1 VRIKTHPLAVIF
13 FLILSSYFVIPLL
26 WLTMSA
32 TKSGYE
38 LETTSW
44 FKFGETFLLFDN
56 IKMLFTY
63 PGTLY
68 PTWMT
73 NSLIYTLSTTTIAV
87 VVCTL
92 AGFALALYDFKG
104 SKIIQG
110 FVLFLA
116 MVPSTT
122 LILPL
127 YLMFAG
133 LDLIETPWGV
143 ILPGTAYPLGT
154 FIVFFYLKSTLNY
167 EVIDAARLDRAS
179 ELRIFLKIGLPAAQ
193 PAIAIVFLFSFIQNW
208 NSYLLPMIMLSRPE
222 LYPLTVGL
230 ATSYGGSA
238 LIIGAFVATLPV
250 LFVFLSMQ
258 RLVDINRLLHGSK
271 RKKDW
276 TLDPKVKKGSGIL
289 SPMNDLSEKVK
300 LRVNGADGLRAIA
313 CLLVLFHHAAQRFDA
328 DYSPGWIQALHFA
341 GWRAEVGVALF
352 FVLSGCLLSMPFWN
366 SYVNALKGPSLI
378 EYARNRI
385 ARIVPGVWLA
395 LFVSTFVAVKILDG
409 DFQPLRFFTGM
420 FFIYSFHYKTFFP
433 VDTNGPLWTIGLE
446 AWCYICLPIILAVVF
461 KFKRNIKVA
470 FIGMFAW
477 IIFLQA
483 LQPVIVKT
491 FMTEDYE
498 KGWNFGLT
506 GGAKLWMPYWNFA
519 SFFTMFLLG
528 SVAALAI
535 CVIRQRGT
543 DQKIRWD
550 ILSVLSL
557 LAATYIVLRYEIPGT
572 PDSFTQQPYLN
583 PWYAALI
590 ALTLFSAAVGRSFW
604 KLLDNRFFQHVARV
618 SFGLYLWHWL
628 LLIVVERKAPNE
640 YWSNGANNIYAWL
653 GMIVFTYG
661 LTWAIAGLSY
671 KYFET
676 PILRWNRRSI
686 ARRRENQA
694 L

>member
-1 VRIKTHPLAVIF
+1 
-13 FLILSSYFVIPLL
+13 
-26 WLTMSA
+26 MSA

-38 LETTSW
+38 LETVAW
-44 FKFGETFLLFDN
+44 YKFGQSFLLFEN

-68 PTWMT
+68 PTWMM
-73 NSLIYTLSTTTIAV
+73 NSITYTMTSTTIAV
-87 VVCTL
+87 IVCSL
-92 AGFALALYDFKG
+92 AGFALAVYKFKG
-104 SKIIQG
+104 SKVLQG
-110 FVLFLA
+110 IVLFLA
-116 MVPSTT
+116 MVPATT

-127 YLMFAG
+127 FLMFAG
-133 LDLIETPWGV
+133 LDLINTRWSV
-143 ILPGTAYPLGT
+143 ILPGTVFPLGT
-154 FIVFFYLKSTLNY
+154 FIVFYYLKTTLNY
-167 EVIDAARLDRAS
+167 ETIDAARLDRAS
-179 ELRIFLKIGLPAAQ
+179 ELRIFIKIGLPAAQ

-208 NSYLLPMIMLSRPE
+208 NAYLLPMIMLSEEE

-230 ATSYGGSA
+230 GTSYGGPA
-238 LIIGAFVATLPV
+238 LVIGAFVAMLPV
-250 LFVFLSMQ
+250 LVVFLSMQ

-271 RKKDW
+271 RKKEW
-276 TLDPKVKKGSGIL
+276 TLDPKGINGGAIL
-289 SPMNDLSEKVK
+289 SDMNNQPEKVK

-313 CLLVLFHHAAQRFDA
+313 CLLVLFHHAAQRFNPE
-328 DYSPGWIQALHFA
+328 YSPAWIEALHFA
-341 GWRAEVGVALF
+341 GWRSEVGVALF

-366 SYVNALKGPSLI
+366 AYVNATKGPSLV

-409 DFQPLRFFTGM
+409 EFQPLRFFTGM
-420 FFIYSFHYKTFFP
+420 FFLYSFHYKTFFP
-433 VDTNGPLWTIGLE
+433 VDTNGPLWTVGLE
-446 AWCYICLPIILAVVF
+446 AWCYICLPVILAVVF

-470 FIGMFAW
+470 FAGMILW
-477 IIFLQA
+477 VVFLQA
-483 LQPVIVKT
+483 LQPWIVKT

-528 SVAALAI
+528 SIAALAI
-535 CVIRQRGT
+535 CVVREKGK
-543 DQKIRWD
+543 DQKIIWD
-550 ILSVLSL
+550 VISIFSL
-557 LAATYIVLRYEIPGT
+557 IAATYIVLRYEIPGT
-572 PDSFTQQPYLN
+572 PDAFTQQPYLN
-583 PWYAALI
+583 PWYASLI
-590 ALTLFSAAVGRSFW
+590 ALTLFSAAVGRRFW
-604 KLLDNRFFQHVARV
+604 KLLDNRLFQHVARV

-628 LLIVVERKAPNE
+628 LLIVVERKAPND

-661 LTWAIAGLSY
+661 VTWAIAGLSY
-671 KYFET
+671 KYFES

-694 L
+694 V

>member
-1 VRIKTHPLAVIF
+1 MRIKTHPLAVAF
-13 FLILSSYFVIPLL
+13 FLLLSTYFLIPLL

-38 LETTSW
+38 LETTPW
-44 FKFGETFLLFDN
+44 FKFGQTFLLFDN

-68 PTWMT
+68 PTWMV
-73 NSLIYTLSTTTIAV
+73 NSITYALSSTTIAV
-87 VVCTL
+87 TACTL
-92 AGFALALYDFKG
+92 AGFALAVYTFKG

-110 FVLFLA
+110 LVLFLSMIPA
-116 MVPSTT
+116 TT

-133 LDLIETPWGV
+133 LNLIETPWAV
-143 ILPGTAYPLGT
+143 ILPGTIFPLGT
-154 FIVFFYLKSTLNY
+154 FIVFFYLKSTLNF
-167 EVIDAARLDRAS
+167 EIIDAARLDRAS

-193 PAIAIVFLFSFIQNW
+193 PAIAIIFLFSFIQNW
-208 NSYLLPMIMLSRPE
+208 NSYLLPLIMLSKPE
-222 LYPLTVGL
+222 LFPITVGL
-230 ATSYGGSA
+230 GTSYGGPA
-238 LIIGAFVATLPV
+238 LVIGAFVAMLPV
-250 LFVFLSMQ
+250 LIVFLSMQ
-258 RLVDINRLLHGSK
+258 RLVDINRLLHGSS
-271 RKKDW
+271 RRKDW
-276 TLDPKVKKGSGIL
+276 NLTPKGISGGGNL
-289 SPMNDLSEKVK
+289 SHMNEEPTKIK
-300 LRVNGADGLRAIA
+300 LRVNGADGLRAVA
-313 CLLVLFHHAAQRFDA
+313 CLLVLFHHAAQRFNPEF
-328 DYSPGWIQALHFA
+328 SPGWIKALHYA

-352 FVLSGCLLSMPFWN
+352 FVLSGCLLSMPFWHA
-366 SYVNALKGPSLI
+366 YVNALKGPSLV

-385 ARIVPGVWLA
+385 ARIVPGVWLT
-395 LFVSTFVAVKILDG
+395 LIVSTYVAVKILDG
-409 DFQPLRFFTGM
+409 YFQPMRFFTGLL
-420 FFIYSFHYKTFFP
+420 FIYSFHYKTFFP

-446 AWCYICLPIILAVVF
+446 AWCYICLPIILLVIF
-461 KFKRNIKVA
+461 KFKRSIKIA
-470 FIGMFAW
+470 FFGMFLW
-477 IIFLQA
+477 ILFLQA
-483 LQPVIVKT
+483 LQPLIIKK

-519 SFFTMFLLG
+519 TFFTMFLLG

-535 CVIRQRGT
+535 SVIRQRGK
-543 DQKIRWD
+543 DQRIHWD
-550 ILSVLSL
+550 VFSILALI
-557 LAATYIVLRYEIPGT
+557 AATYIVLRYEIPGT
-572 PDSFTQQPYLN
+572 PDAFTRQPYLN
-583 PWYAALI
+583 PWFAALI
-590 ALTLFSAAVGRSFW
+590 ALSMFSAAVSRHFW
-604 KLLDNRFFQHVARV
+604 KLLDNRLFRHVARV

-653 GMIVFTYG
+653 GMIVFTYS

-686 ARRRENQA
+686 ARRRASQV

>member
-1 VRIKTHPLAVIF
+1 
-13 FLILSSYFVIPLL
+13 
-26 WLTMSA
+26 MSA

-38 LETTSW
+38 IETTPW
-44 FKFGETFLLFDN
+44 FKFGQTFLLFDN

-68 PTWMT
+68 PTWMI
-73 NSLIYTLSTTTIAV
+73 NSITYATSSTTVAV
-87 VVCTL
+87 AVSTL
-92 AGFALALYDFKG
+92 AGFALAVYNFKG
-104 SKIIQG
+104 SKLLQG
-110 FVLFLA
+110 SVLFFA
-116 MVPSTT
+116 MVPATT
-122 LILPL
+122 LLLPL

-133 LDLIETPWGV
+133 LNLIETRWAV
-143 ILPGTAYPLGT
+143 ILPGTVFPLGT
-154 FIVFFYLKSTLNY
+154 FIIFYYLKSTLNY
-167 EVIDAARLDRAS
+167 ETIDAARIDRAS
-179 ELRIFLKIGLPAAQ
+179 ELRIFFKIGVPAAQ
-193 PAIAIVFLFSFIQNW
+193 PAIAVVFLFSFIQNW
-208 NSYLLPMIMLSRPE
+208 NSYLLPLIMLSKPD

-230 ATSYGGSA
+230 GTSYGGPA
-238 LIIGAFVATLPV
+238 LVIGAFVATLPV
-250 LFVFLSMQ
+250 LIVFLSMQ

-271 RKKDW
+271 RKKEW
-276 TLDPKVKKGSGIL
+276 TLDPKG
-289 SPMNDLSEKVK
+289 MNGDGNLRAMSELPGKIK

-313 CLLVLFHHAAQRFDA
+313 CLLVLFHHAAQRFNPE
-328 DYSPGWIQALHFA
+328 YSPGWIKALHYA

-366 SYVNALKGPSLI
+366 SYVNAIKGPSLI

-395 LFVSTFVAVKILDG
+395 LIVSTFVSVKILDG
-409 DFQPLRFFTGM
+409 EFQPLRFFTGLL
-420 FFIYSFHYKTFFP
+420 FIYSFHYKTFFP

-446 AWCYICLPIILAVVF
+446 AWCYIFLPLILAVVF

-470 FIGMFAW
+470 FIGMFLW
-477 IIFLQA
+477 ILFLQA
-483 LQPVIVKT
+483 LQPVIIKNL
-491 FMTEDYE
+491 MTEDYE

-519 SFFTMFLLG
+519 TFFTMFLLG

-543 DQKIRWD
+543 DQKLHWD
-550 ILSVLSL
+550 IVSILSL
-557 LAATYIVLRYEIPGT
+557 SAATYLVLRYEIPGT
-572 PDSFTQQPYLN
+572 PDSFTQQPYLA
-583 PWYAALI
+583 PWYAGLI
-590 ALTLFSAAVGRSFW
+590 ALTLFSAAVGRHFW
-604 KLLDNRFFQHVARV
+604 RLLDNRLFRHVARV

-653 GMIVFTYG
+653 GMIVFTYSV
-661 LTWAIAGLSY
+661 TWVVAGLSY

>member
-1 VRIKTHPLAVIF
+1 MRVKSHPLAVAF
-13 FLILSSYFVIPLL
+13 FLILSTYFLIPLL

-38 LETTSW
+38 LTTTPW
-44 FKFGETFLLFDN
+44 YKFGQTFLLFDN

-68 PTWMT
+68 PTWMV
-73 NSLIYTLSTTTIAV
+73 NSITYAMSSTTIAV
-87 VVCTL
+87 AVCAL
-92 AGFALALYDFKG
+92 AGFALAVYDFKG
-104 SKIIQG
+104 SKLLQG
-110 FVLFLA
+110 IVLFLS
-116 MVPSTT
+116 MVPANT

-133 LDLIETPWGV
+133 LNLIETPWAV
-143 ILPGTAYPLGT
+143 IFPGTVFPLGT
-154 FIVFFYLKSTLNY
+154 FIIFYYIKSTLNY
-167 EVIDAARLDRAS
+167 ETIDAARLDRAS
-179 ELRIFLKIGLPAAQ
+179 ELRIFFKIGLPAAQ

-208 NSYLLPMIMLSRPE
+208 NSYLLPLIMLSKPE

-230 ATSYGGSA
+230 GTSYGGPG
-238 LIIGAFVATLPV
+238 LVIGAFVATLPV
-250 LFVFLSMQ
+250 LIVFLSMQ
-258 RLVDINRLLHGSK
+258 RLVDINRLLHGSR
-271 RKKDW
+271 RKKEW
-276 TLDPKVKKGSGIL
+276 TLDPKGINGSGSLL
-289 SPMNDLSEKVK
+289 SMDALPGKIK
-300 LRVNGADGLRAIA
+300 LRVHGADGLRAIA
-313 CLLVLFHHAAQRFDA
+313 CLLVLFHHAAQRFNPEF
-328 DYSPGWIQALHFA
+328 SPGWIKALHFA

-352 FVLSGCLLSMPFWN
+352 FVLSGCLLSMPFWHA
-366 SYVNALKGPSLI
+366 YVNALKGPSLV
-378 EYARNRI
+378 EFARNRI

-395 LFVSTFVAVKILDG
+395 LFASTFFAVRILDG
-409 DFQPLRFFTGM
+409 DFQPLRFFTGL
-420 FFIYSFHYKTFFP
+420 FFVYSFHYKTFFP

-477 IIFLQA
+477 ILFLQA
-483 LQPVIVKT
+483 LQPIIIKN

-498 KGWNFGLT
+498 KGWSFGLT

-535 CVIRQRGT
+535 CVIRERGT
-543 DQKIRWD
+543 DQKALWD
-550 ILSVLSL
+550 ILSILSL
-557 LAATYIVLRYEIPGT
+557 SAATYLVLRYEIPGT
-572 PDSFTQQPYLN
+572 PDRFTRQPYLA

-590 ALTLFSAAVGRSFW
+590 ALTLFSAAVGRHFW
-604 KLLDNRFFQHVARV
+604 RLLDNRLFQHVARV

-628 LLIVVERKAPNE
+628 MLIVVERKAPNE

-653 GMIVFTYG
+653 GMIVFTYSV
-661 LTWAIAGLSY
+661 TWAVAGLSY

-686 ARRRENQA
+686 TRRREIQG

>member
-1 VRIKTHPLAVIF
+1 
-13 FLILSSYFVIPLL
+13 
-26 WLTMSA
+26 MSA

-38 LETTSW
+38 IETTPW
-44 FKFGETFLLFDN
+44 FKFGQTFLLFDN

-68 PTWMT
+68 PTWMI
-73 NSLIYTLSTTTIAV
+73 NSITYATSSTTVAV
-87 VVCTL
+87 AVSTL
-92 AGFALALYDFKG
+92 AGFALAVYNFKG
-104 SKIIQG
+104 SKLLQG
-110 FVLFLA
+110 SVLFFA
-116 MVPSTT
+116 MVPATT
-122 LILPL
+122 LLLPL

-133 LDLIETPWGV
+133 LNLIETRWAV
-143 ILPGTAYPLGT
+143 ILPGTVFPLGT
-154 FIVFFYLKSTLNY
+154 FIIFYYLKSTLNY
-167 EVIDAARLDRAS
+167 ETIDAARIDRAS
-179 ELRIFLKIGLPAAQ
+179 ELRIFFKIGVPAAQ

-208 NSYLLPMIMLSRPE
+208 NSYLLPLIMLSKPD

-230 ATSYGGSA
+230 GTSYGGPA
-238 LIIGAFVATLPV
+238 LVIGAFVATLPV
-250 LFVFLSMQ
+250 LIVFLSMQ

-271 RKKDW
+271 RKKEW
-276 TLDPKVKKGSGIL
+276 TLDPKG
-289 SPMNDLSEKVK
+289 MNGDGNLRAMSEPPGKIK

-313 CLLVLFHHAAQRFDA
+313 CLLVLFHHAAQRFNPE
-328 DYSPGWIQALHFA
+328 YSPGWIKALHYA

-366 SYVNALKGPSLI
+366 SYVNAIKGPSLI

-395 LFVSTFVAVKILDG
+395 LIVSTFVSVKILDG
-409 DFQPLRFFTGM
+409 EFQPLRFFTGLL
-420 FFIYSFHYKTFFP
+420 FIYSFHYKTFFP

-446 AWCYICLPIILAVVF
+446 AWCYIFLPLILAVVF

-470 FIGMFAW
+470 FIGMFLW
-477 IIFLQA
+477 ILFLQA
-483 LQPVIVKT
+483 LQPVIIKNL
-491 FMTEDYE
+491 MTEDYE

-519 SFFTMFLLG
+519 TFFTMFLLG

-543 DQKIRWD
+543 DQKLHWD
-550 ILSVLSL
+550 IVSILSL
-557 LAATYIVLRYEIPGT
+557 SAATYLVLRYEIPGT
-572 PDSFTQQPYLN
+572 PDSFTQQPYLA
-583 PWYAALI
+583 PWYAGLI
-590 ALTLFSAAVGRSFW
+590 ALTLFSAAVGRHFW
-604 KLLDNRFFQHVARV
+604 RLLDNRLFRHVARV

-653 GMIVFTYG
+653 GMIVFTYSV
-661 LTWAIAGLSY
+661 TWVVAGLSY

>member
-1 VRIKTHPLAVIF
+1 
-13 FLILSSYFVIPLL
+13 
-26 WLTMSA
+26 MSA

-38 LETTSW
+38 IETTPW
-44 FKFGETFLLFDN
+44 FKFGQTFLLFDN

-68 PTWMT
+68 PTWMI
-73 NSLIYTLSTTTIAV
+73 NSITYATSSTTVAV
-87 VVCTL
+87 AVSTL
-92 AGFALALYDFKG
+92 AGFALAVYNFKG
-104 SKIIQG
+104 SKLLQG
-110 FVLFLA
+110 SVLFFA
-116 MVPSTT
+116 MVPATT
-122 LILPL
+122 LLLPL

-133 LDLIETPWGV
+133 LNLIETRWAV
-143 ILPGTAYPLGT
+143 ILPGTVFPLGT
-154 FIVFFYLKSTLNY
+154 FIIFYYLKSTLNY
-167 EVIDAARLDRAS
+167 ETIDAARIDRAS
-179 ELRIFLKIGLPAAQ
+179 ELRIFFKIGVPAAQ
-193 PAIAIVFLFSFIQNW
+193 PAIAVVFLFSFIQNW
-208 NSYLLPMIMLSRPE
+208 NSYLLPLIMLSKPD

-230 ATSYGGSA
+230 GTSYGGPA
-238 LIIGAFVATLPV
+238 LVIGAFVATLPV
-250 LFVFLSMQ
+250 LIVFLSMQ

-271 RKKDW
+271 RKKEW
-276 TLDPKVKKGSGIL
+276 TLDPKG
-289 SPMNDLSEKVK
+289 MNGDGNLRAMSEPPGKIK

-313 CLLVLFHHAAQRFDA
+313 CLLVLFHHAAQRFNPE
-328 DYSPGWIQALHFA
+328 YSPGWIKALHYA

-366 SYVNALKGPSLI
+366 SYVNAIKGPSLI

-395 LFVSTFVAVKILDG
+395 LIVSTFVSVKILDG
-409 DFQPLRFFTGM
+409 EFQPLRFFTGLL
-420 FFIYSFHYKTFFP
+420 FIYSFHYKTFFP

-446 AWCYICLPIILAVVF
+446 AWCYIFLPLILAVVF

-470 FIGMFAW
+470 FIGMFLW
-477 IIFLQA
+477 ILFLQA
-483 LQPVIVKT
+483 LQPVIIKNL
-491 FMTEDYE
+491 MTEDYE

-519 SFFTMFLLG
+519 TFFTMFLLG

-543 DQKIRWD
+543 DQKLHWD
-550 ILSVLSL
+550 IVSILSL
-557 LAATYIVLRYEIPGT
+557 SAATYLVLRYEIPGT
-572 PDSFTQQPYLN
+572 PDSFTQQPYLA
-583 PWYAALI
+583 PWYAGLI
-590 ALTLFSAAVGRSFW
+590 ALTLFSAAVGRHFW
-604 KLLDNRFFQHVARV
+604 RLLDNRLFRHVARV

-653 GMIVFTYG
+653 GMIVFTYSV
-661 LTWAIAGLSY
+661 TWVVAGLSY

>member
-1 VRIKTHPLAVIF
+1 
-13 FLILSSYFVIPLL
+13 
-26 WLTMSA
+26 MSA

-38 LETTSW
+38 LETTPW
-44 FKFGETFLLFDN
+44 YKFGQTFLLFDN

-68 PTWMT
+68 PKWMA
-73 NSLIYTLSTTTIAV
+73 NSLTYALSSTTIAV
-87 VVCTL
+87 AVCTL
-92 AGFALALYDFKG
+92 AGFALAVYNFKG
-104 SKIIQG
+104 SKVLQG
-110 FVLFLA
+110 IVLFLS
-116 MVPSTT
+116 MVPATT

-127 YLMFAG
+127 FLMFAG
-133 LDLIETPWGV
+133 LDLINTPWSV
-143 ILPGTAYPLGT
+143 ILPGTVFPLGT
-154 FIVFFYLKSTLNY
+154 FIVFYYLKSTLNY
-167 EVIDAARLDRAS
+167 ETIDAARLDRAG

-193 PAIAIVFLFSFIQNW
+193 PAVAIVFLFSFIQNW
-208 NSYLLPMIMLSRPE
+208 NAYLLPLIMLSEKE

-230 ATSYGGSA
+230 GTSYGGPA
-238 LIIGAFVATLPV
+238 LVIGAFVAMLPV

-258 RLVDINRLLHGSK
+258 RLVDINRLLHGSS

-276 TLDPKVKKGSGIL
+276 TLEPKGFNRGGIL
-289 SPMNDLSEKVK
+289 SSMTEQPEKMK

-313 CLLVLFHHAAQRFDA
+313 CLLVLFHHAAQRFNPE
-328 DYSPGWIQALHFA
+328 YSPGWIEGLHYA

-366 SYVNALKGPSLI
+366 AYVNAIKGPSLV

-395 LFVSTFVAVKILDG
+395 LIVSTYVAVKVLDG
-409 DFQPLRFFTGM
+409 EFQPLRFFTGL
-420 FFIYSFHYKTFFP
+420 FFVYSFHYKTFFP

-446 AWCYICLPIILAVVF
+446 AWCYICLPIILAVIF

-470 FIGMFAW
+470 FAGMILW
-477 IIFLQA
+477 VLFLQA
-483 LQPVIVKT
+483 LQPWIVNT

-519 SFFTMFLLG
+519 SFFSMFLLG
-528 SVAALAI
+528 SIAALAI
-535 CVIRQRGT
+535 AVVRQKGK
-543 DQKIRWD
+543 DQKVFWD
-550 ILSVLSL
+550 VISVLSL
-557 LAATYIVLRYEIPGT
+557 TAATYIVLRYEIPGT
-572 PDSFTQQPYLN
+572 PDAFTQQPYLN
-583 PWYAALI
+583 PWYAGLI
-590 ALTLFSAAVGRSFW
+590 ALTLFSAAVGRHFW
-604 KLLDNRFFQHVARV
+604 RLLDNRLFRHVARV

-628 LLIVVERKAPNE
+628 LLIVVERKAPND

-661 LTWAIAGLSY
+661 VTWAIAGLSF

>member
-1 VRIKTHPLAVIF
+1 
-13 FLILSSYFVIPLL
+13 
-26 WLTMSA
+26 MSA

-38 LETTSW
+38 LETTPW
-44 FKFGETFLLFDN
+44 FKFGQSFLLFEN

-68 PTWMT
+68 PTWML
-73 NSLIYTLSTTTIAV
+73 NSITYATSSTTTAV
-87 VVCTL
+87 AVCTL
-92 AGFALALYDFKG
+92 AGFALAVYDFKG
-104 SKIIQG
+104 SKFLQG
-110 FVLFLA
+110 SVLFLA
-116 MVPSTT
+116 MVPANT

-133 LDLIETPWGV
+133 LNLIETPWAV
-143 ILPGTAYPLGT
+143 IFPGTVFPLGT
-154 FIVFFYLKSTLNY
+154 FIIFYYLKSTLNY
-167 EVIDAARLDRAS
+167 ETIDAARLDRAS
-179 ELRIFLKIGLPAAQ
+179 ELRIFIKIGIPAAQ

-208 NSYLLPMIMLSRPE
+208 NSYLLPLIMLSRSE

-230 ATSYGGSA
+230 GTSYGGPA
-238 LIIGAFVATLPV
+238 LVIGAFVAMLPV
-250 LFVFLSMQ
+250 LIVFLSMQ

-271 RKKDW
+271 RKKEW
-276 TLDPKVKKGSGIL
+276 TLDPKGMSGSGNVV
-289 SPMNDLSEKVK
+289 PMNELAKESK
-300 LRVNGADGLRAIA
+300 LRVHGADGLRAIA
-313 CLLVLFHHAAQRFDA
+313 CLLVLFHHAAQRFNPEF
-328 DYSPGWIQALHFA
+328 SPGWIKALHFA

-366 SYVNALKGPSLI
+366 SYVNAIKGPSLV

-385 ARIVPGVWLA
+385 ARIVPGVWLT
-395 LFVSTFVAVKILDG
+395 LIVSTFVAVKILDG
-409 DFQPLRFFTGM
+409 EFQPLRFFTGLL
-420 FFIYSFHYKTFFP
+420 FIYSFHYKTFFP

-446 AWCYICLPIILAVVF
+446 AWCYICLPLILAVVF

-470 FIGMFAW
+470 FTGMFLW
-477 IIFLQA
+477 IVFLQA
-483 LQPVIVKT
+483 LQPVIVKN

-528 SVAALAI
+528 SVAALAL
-535 CVIRQRGT
+535 CVVRQRGT
-543 DQKIRWD
+543 DQRILWD
-550 ILSVLSL
+550 VVSILSL
-557 LAATYIVLRYEIPGT
+557 LAATYLVLRYEIPGT
-572 PDSFTQQPYLN
+572 PDKFTQQPYLA
-583 PWYAALI
+583 PWYSGLI
-590 ALTLFSAAVGRSFW
+590 ALALFAAAAGRFFW
-604 KLLDNRFFQHVARV
+604 RVLDNRLFQHVARV

-653 GMIVFTYG
+653 GMIVFTYSV
-661 LTWAIAGLSY
+661 TWAVAGLSY

-686 ARRRENQA
+686 ARRRERQA

>member
-1 VRIKTHPLAVIF
+1 
-13 FLILSSYFVIPLL
+13 
-26 WLTMSA
+26 MSA

-38 LETTSW
+38 IETTPW
-44 FKFGETFLLFDN
+44 FKFGQSFLLFDN

-68 PTWMT
+68 PTWMV
-73 NSLIYTLSTTTIAV
+73 NSITYALSSTTIAV

-92 AGFALALYDFKG
+92 AGFALAVYTFKG
-104 SKIIQG
+104 SKLIQG
-110 FVLFLA
+110 SVLFLA
-116 MVPSTT
+116 MVPANT

-133 LDLIETPWGV
+133 LNLIETPWAV
-143 ILPGTAYPLGT
+143 IFPGTVFPLGT
-154 FIVFFYLKSTLNY
+154 FIIYYYLKTTLNY
-167 EVIDAARLDRAS
+167 ETIDAARLDRAS
-179 ELRIFLKIGLPAAQ
+179 ELRIFLKIVLPAAQ

-208 NSYLLPMIMLSRPE
+208 NSYLLPLIMLSEPE

-230 ATSYGGSA
+230 GTSYGGPT
-238 LIIGAFVATLPV
+238 LVIGAFVAMLPV
-250 LFVFLSMQ
+250 LIVFLFMQ
-258 RLVDINRLLHGSK
+258 RLVDINRLLHRSS
-271 RKKDW
+271 RKKEW
-276 TLDPKVKKGSGIL
+276 TLDPKDINLSGNL
-289 SPMNDLSEKVK
+289 NPMNYFSGKDH
-300 LRVNGADGLRAIA
+300 LRVHGADGLRAIA
-313 CLLVLFHHAAQRFDA
+313 CLLVLFHHAAQRFNPEF
-328 DYSPGWIQALHFA
+328 SPSWIKALHYA

-352 FVLSGCLLSMPFWN
+352 FVLSGCLLSMPFWS
-366 SYVNALKGPSLI
+366 SYVNATKGPSLV

-395 LFVSTFVAVKILDG
+395 LIVSTYVAVKILNG
-409 DFQPLRFFTGM
+409 EFQPIRFFTGL
-420 FFIYSFHYKTFFP
+420 FFVYSFHYKTFFP

-470 FIGMFAW
+470 FLGMFLW

-483 LQPVIVKT
+483 LQPIIIEN

-498 KGWNFGLT
+498 KGWSFGLT
-506 GGAKLWMPYWNFA
+506 GGAKLWIPYWNLA

-535 CVIRQRGT
+535 CVIRQQGL
-543 DQKIRWD
+543 DQKIFWD
-550 ILSVLSL
+550 VVSVFSL
-557 LAATYIVLRYEIPGT
+557 IAATYLVLRYEIPGT
-572 PDSFTQQPYLN
+572 PDSFTKQPYLA

-590 ALTLFSAAVGRSFW
+590 AMTLFSAAVGRQFW
-604 KLLDNRFFQHVARV
+604 RMLDNRFFQHVARV

-653 GMIVFTYG
+653 GMIVFTYS
-661 LTWAIAGLSY
+661 LTWAVAGLSY

-676 PILRWNRRSI
+676 PILRWNRASI